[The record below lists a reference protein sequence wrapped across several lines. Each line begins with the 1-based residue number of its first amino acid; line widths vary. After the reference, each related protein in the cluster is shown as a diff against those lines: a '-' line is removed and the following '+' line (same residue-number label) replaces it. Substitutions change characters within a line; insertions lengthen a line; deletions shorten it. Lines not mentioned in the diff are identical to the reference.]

1 MNKKELIDNINNL
14 ESESDS
20 SDYQLGFEK
29 AKYWCLTLAGY
40 LVESEAE
47 KVAVPDYVAE
57 WFEIHKDELE
67 YHIWHLIIKSSED
80 YADYESDKTDMR
92 YWIQYAP
99 YHPIETLFRM
109 KDGYTIK
116 IKPKRWVVKNEKGY
130 VAMENFRDFD
140 NGRIGVKLTIVTEK
154 AYAACWD
161 AIDHDKADAVATLVD
176 GSVEEA

>member
-1 MNKKELIDNINNL
+1 MNKKELIENIQNL
-14 ESESDS
+14 ESESES
-20 SDYQLGFEK
+20 SNYRLGFEK
-29 AKYWCLTLAGY
+29 AKYWCLTLASN
-40 LVESEAE
+40 LDESEAK
-47 KVAVPDYVAE
+47 KVEVPECVAE
-57 WFEIHKDELE
+57 WFESR
-67 YHIWHLIIKSSED
+67 YHINQDIYNLLFKGNMLNDDSLTTFEKWFYND
-80 YADYESDKTDMR
+80 
-92 YWIQYAP
+92 
-99 YHPIETLFRM
+99 PINNFETLIRM